1 MLWALVRRL
10 QGRDGGRARGDGC
23 IDGGGEKWGGGAA
36 QKSGTR
42 EGAPGFLGL
51 NAVDRFGHLQH
62 DLGARSHVILQ
73 LSGGPNC
80 FCICPCAVKILQQ
93 FWGCQAIIFFFFHFF
108 IITLSFSYEYT

>member
-1 MLWALVRRL
+1 MA
-10 QGRDGGRARGDGC
+10 
-23 IDGGGEKWGGGAA
+23 AA
-36 QKSGTR
+36 QGEMVALTGVVKNGGVEPPNQTSGTR

-73 LSGGPNC
+73 LSGGPG
-80 FCICPCAVKILQQ
+80 FSCICPCAVKILQQ